1 MKTFAEELKARLAML
16 EAARVKALK
25 LLENA
30 PEGSLRI
37 CVRGKKI
44 QYYRVTDP
52 NKPHGVYIPNEK
64 LELVRMLAR
73 KRYGEKLLRRINREE
88 QVLEQYIRLIG
99 ESSPEELYDEM
110 CKERQALVP
119 PILLTEKAFAEL
131 WGKQPYKTSDYL
143 EKEKIYETKKGEK
156 VRSKSEVLFANM
168 YFDMGIPYRYEQEII
183 LADGSKK
190 TPDFTLLDVKNK
202 RLIYH
207 EHFGRMD
214 DDDYRERNLRK
225 IDEYRRNGIF
235 VGKNLLLTFEG
246 KGAVL
251 NMREMQE
258 MVSELFL

>member
-30 PEGSLRI
+30 PDGSLRI
-37 CVRGKKI
+37 CVRGKYL
-44 QYYRVTDP
+44 QYYQVRDSHHS
-52 NKPHGVYIPNEK
+52 HGVYIPKANF
-64 LELVRMLAR
+64 ELVRALAR
-73 KRYGEKLLRRINREE
+73 KSYGEKLLKRIDREK
-88 QVLEQYIRLIG
+88 QFLEQYIEVFADG
-99 ESSPEELYDEM
+99 SPEELYDEIG
-110 CKERQALVP
+110 KVRQALVP
-119 PILLTEKAFAEL
+119 PILLTEKTFAEL

-143 EKEKIYETKKGEK
+143 EKEKIHETKKGEK

-168 YFDMGIPYRYEQEII
+168 YFDMGIPYRYEQEIV

-246 KGAVL
+246 KGAIL

-258 MVSELFL
+258 MVRELF